1 MYQFIN
7 YKIQTNFCVIIIT
20 IVLFFINTL
29 SADEKKIKTRGLSD
43 GTEIKNI
50 EINISPDLIN
60 LDDLKKLKENYKT
73 ANNYA
78 SKIDENL
85 DEKKKIKYRGLASKI
100 YKDNSNSVFFLY
112 NPKIEALGT
121 GFLVDEAGL
130 VLSNWHVVEKAT
142 NMFLWTLPADGP
154 SSDKLLFEKHEYFN
168 ATVVAKNKKQ
178 DLAIIK
184 VNGLPKTIKPV
195 QLGTNEI
202 INIGDDVFAIGHS
215 MSLPWTFS
223 KGMVSQIRKDYE
235 WDGVEDYKHKANVVQ
250 MQTPISTG
258 NSGGPLFSSD
268 GKVIGVN
275 AFGFEEGQN
284 LNFAVAVDH
293 VRKFIE
299 ENPNVKKVNPLIS
312 SMKKEYPNAK
322 LQDYNKNGVT
332 DTWYVDLDNN
342 GKTDIVFIDDN
353 EDGFIEAAGID
364 ENENGVYE
372 ATKVDENQDGK
383 IDYILLDKD
392 EDGKNELVATDYD
405 QDGNFDKVE
414 PLS

>member
-1 MYQFIN
+1 MKIFVLIN
-7 YKIQTNFCVIIIT
+7 LILLINFSI
-20 IVLFFINTL
+20 LH
-29 SADEKKIKTRGLSD
+29 ADQKKIKKRGIAD
-43 GTEIKNI
+43 NTETKNI

-60 LDDLKKLKENYKT
+60 LEVLKNLKENFKT
-73 ANNYA
+73 ASNYA
-78 SKIDENL
+78 SVLDENL
-85 DEKKKIKYRGLASKI
+85 DDKKKIKYRGLASKI

-112 NPKIEALGT
+112 NPEIKALGT
-121 GFLVDEAGL
+121 GFLVDETGL

-142 NMFLWTLPADGP
+142 SMYLWTLPVDGP
-154 SSDKLLFEKHEYFN
+154 SSDKLLFEKHEYYN
-168 ATVVAKNKKQ
+168 STVVAKNKKQ
-178 DLAIIK
+178 DLAIVK
-184 VNGLPKTIKPV
+184 VSGLPKTIKPV
-195 QLGTNEI
+195 QLGTNDI

-223 KGMVSQIRKDYE
+223 KGMVSQIRKNYE
-235 WDGVEDYKHKANVVQ
+235 WDGIENYKHQADVVQ

-332 DTWYVDLDNN
+332 DTWYVDLNNN

-353 EDGFIEAAGID
+353 EDGFIEAAVID

-392 EDGKNELVATDYD
+392 EDGKNELVATDFD
-405 QDGNFDKVE
+405 QDGNFDKIE